1 MKKILIDGRFIGIGS
16 SLTIYTLE
24 ILSRVLELDK
34 ENEYTL
40 LIRPQGLE
48 KLKAYPTFGK
58 SSNFQTKILDVPHY
72 SMAEQTKLLTFLN
85 HKKYDLVHFTQFNHP
100 VMYRGNYVVTIH
112 DLTQFTEFFQANP
125 IKQFAFKKVM
135 QSAARDSAKIISVS
149 ETTKQDI
156 VKRFSVKPEK
166 IAVTHLGFDL
176 KYNESVKGQTSK
188 VKDFKEKF
196 GITGDYFLY
205 AGMWKKHKNLVRLIQ
220 AYEKFVVDCHS
231 RAGEAMT
238 RESSNFVQLVLMG
251 KPDPAEPEVMEEI
264 KRVREYLNSKFQIPN
279 SIITTGFLP
288 EKSEEQVIG
297 FAGAMAYIIPSL
309 YEGFGLPPLQAMA
322 CGTPVLSSN
331 VSCMPE
337 ILGDAP
343 LYFDP
348 YDIEDMAKAMA
359 RVSTGEKLRGELST
373 KGLKQAAKYN
383 WSDTAEKTLDV
394 YKSAL
399 K

>member
-1 MKKILIDGRFIGIGS
+1 MKKILIDGRFIGVGS

-40 LIRPQGLE
+40 LVRPVGQTKIQNSE
-48 KLKAYPTFGK
+48 FRIQKE
-58 SSNFQTKILDVPHY
+58 SSNFKIKVLDIPHY
-72 SMAEQTKLLTFLN
+72 SMAEQIELLTFLN

-100 VMYRGNYVVTIH
+100 IMYRGNYVVTIH

-125 IKQFAFKKVM
+125 IKQFAFNKVM
-135 QSAARDSAKIISVS
+135 QSAAKDSAKIISVS

-156 VKRFSVKPEK
+156 VKRFGVKPEK
-166 IAVTHLGFDL
+166 IAVTHLGFDD
-176 KYNESVKGQTSK
+176 KYNSEVKSQKSK
-188 VKDFKEKF
+188 VKSFKDKF

-205 AGMWKKHKNLVRLIQ
+205 AGMWKKHKNLLRMLK
-220 AYEKFVVDCHS
+220 AYEEFKIQNSKFKI
-231 RAGEAMT
+231 
-238 RESSNFVQLVLMG
+238 QLVLMG
-251 KPDPAEPEVMEEI
+251 NPDPNEPEVMAEI
-264 KRVREYLNSKFQIPN
+264 TRINAQFRNSEPLNLCPSVPLIV
-279 SIITTGFLP
+279 TTGFLP

-348 YDIEDMAKAMA
+348 YNIDDMAKAMA
-359 RVSTGEKLRGELST
+359 QVATDEELREELSA
-373 KGLKQAAKYN
+373 KGLKQSAKYN
-383 WSDTAEKTLDV
+383 WSDTAKKTLDV
-394 YKSAL
+394 YKSL
-399 K
+399 ITDKS